1 MKRMMRLT
9 AAFGV
14 VFAMVLGSPTP
25 AKADPITAAIVTG
38 IGLTGTAA
46 AVATFIVNG
55 VFSTAFSWAAG
66 KLLGKSKG
74 SVQERQASVTTLSL
88 GEVPREALIGEAVT
102 GGSLIDAFNHGGRYG
117 TDYVTRCI
125 ALTDHVVDALVG
137 YYIDDQY
144 FAFTANGVQAGFSGA
159 LDIEFVNATQAGAA
173 PPARFLTASAGSWAA
188 TDVLASITHVWFSY
202 KCDEAVWP
210 QGHPQVRFLLRGLK
224 VYDPRKDAALGYSGA
239 GPQTW
244 ADPSTHTF
252 SRNAALLRYAFARG
266 IYATGRQGQP
276 EHLLIGRGLSA
287 EEAPPESVIAAAN
300 LCDETVGGAA
310 RYTANGVIRASDD
323 FIVVEEMFA
332 AAMAGV
338 IVQREGG
345 VEIEPGQAKAA
356 VVTITDADLVAGE
369 PVTFSEFLPDGD
381 GGRVNT
387 VIPRYVE
394 PAQNWKDHSGPVR
407 RNQADIATDRGP
419 REITL
424 PLMLVTAGAQADR
437 CAEITRRLGRLERRT
452 TIVLPPEYGRLEE
465 GDWIAWTSARR
476 FAGGTVRW
484 RIESWTLDEKWRMR
498 LSLREIASSVFT
510 DPTALTD
517 GSDPPSD
524 PGDLAPLDLQGVTA
538 QVVLLSGSGSAV
550 PAVRFTWSAVDPGVI
565 AIRAEVRRDGE
576 TVAAPTRTDE
586 VSAGTMTV
594 TNGVGPDQAIQV
606 RLVPI
611 TRLSRPVT
619 PSAWVSLTTGSLTAG
634 DVVPITPGN
643 VAGTPTI
650 SITSTI
656 ASDGTQTSRLFGT
669 WTAPSNALSYVVEL
683 DNGTIV
689 QQFPV
694 TENAIED
701 RIVATGPTYR
711 YRVKALSR
719 TGTLSA
725 AWSSWSANATA
736 AGKTTKPP
744 AITSGSATAIGGRR
758 VRVVQKRPA
767 MADYLHTLI
776 YRNTTGFSPDDV
788 PQGVYTVATDE
799 EFVDV
804 NVTVGVNYRYY
815 ARTVDR
821 SGNEA
826 DTATFLGSAVPIFTS
841 VSGGDVNPTDPDL
854 VTGYGTSASTNNAPW
869 SVVSGAGR
877 PSDNAGT
884 IGHLRTM
891 GLHTTI
897 VGNKVI
903 KGDPG
908 THGTFQGGAVGT
920 AQNGS
925 AYISGSILSA
935 GFAAGWITFFALDD
949 DASSFVD
956 SAQNYYIT
964 VFANGV
970 GTGEV
975 ALYADGTYVGA
986 ASGVPLN
993 TNSRATI
1000 AYDGQKVMAI
1010 VDGVVYLS
1018 APARPGQRLFPKV
1031 LDYFNSVNSA
1041 FPSGVIDVRYGA
1053 WTENTVS
1060 TVTLVPYNAETS
1072 VTGSTATK
1080 VGGGNGSWGGG
1091 VSSREKYVGAAYCSF
1106 RFGPHGQPYAM
1117 AGLVDVAFG
1126 GNYVTLNYALF
1137 TEGLPASSPIYVY
1150 QSGSFVANIVA
1161 AGAWAI
1167 TDVWSVVYDGVRVQY
1182 LQNGIVRHTSA
1193 AAAGQT
1199 LGFGASQVYI
1209 NNSLTDIQVGP
1220 ANQVARIGQNT
1231 YDDSG
1236 GALVGRSNLITSLG
1250 TANNILNQ
1258 TAAATA
1264 PDFLVFNNRTDG
1276 GSVSVRLPAGGGYS
1290 PGAPVTGCLKIRLP
1304 QNWSNTMLQF
1314 IVDIYD
1320 YNVGHSVSYILAGYA
1335 YFYGPNPN
1343 DGTWLQH
1350 TAQFIGPRSRAMR
1363 VRFGHD
1369 GSYPCVYI
1377 GETSTVWEYP
1387 AVRVKDVNL
1396 GYLNI
1401 AESLWSSGWSVSLAT
1416 SVGTITAEILVP
1428 RAGDQVFGEGL
1439 LEAPTG
1445 SGLPGAGVVAT
1456 RATHRTDQ
1464 GTAAF
1469 LNGEGPLARSLLT
1482 EDKVRGRYLG
1492 EHAGNAAAV
1501 TAGIQ
1506 NGDTYVDNSLTPFG
1520 FKVQSGGVIKE
1531 VDTSGLFRGFTV
1543 QADINSTTMSDK
1555 VTLTLPNIQTNSYM
1569 VVWMAMDIE
1578 LTPARTRKSGG
1589 TPGINPQ
1596 GTWEIV
1602 EDATGGSAPK
1612 VLLSGTWEANR
1623 VGSGGSADNIES
1635 FTVDGVGE
1643 PNSDI
1648 SRRWR
1653 VRAGGSR
1660 TWKLRM
1666 KTNSGENLLAVGLNV
1681 LVQIQRN
1688 PS

>member
-1 MKRMMRLT
+1 MNRMMRLT

-38 IGLTGTAA
+38 LGFTGTAA
-46 AVATFIVNG
+46 AVATFVING
-55 VFSTAFSWAAG
+55 VFGTAFSWAAG

-88 GEVPREALIGEAVT
+88 GEVPREVLIGEAVT

-144 FAFTANGVQAGFSGA
+144 FAFTANGVQSGFSGA

-173 PPARFLTASAGSWAA
+173 PPARFLTASGGSWAA
-188 TDVLASITHVWFSY
+188 TDVLASITHIWFSY
-202 KCDEAVWP
+202 KCDETVWP

-224 VYDPRKDAALGYSGA
+224 VYDPRKDAALGYTGA
-239 GPQTW
+239 GAQTW

-266 IYATGRQGQP
+266 IYAQGRQGQP
-276 EHLLIGRGLSA
+276 EHLLVGRGLSA
-287 EEAPPESVIAAAN
+287 QEAPPEAVIAAAN

-310 RYTANGVIRASDD
+310 RYTANGVLRASDD
-323 FIVVEEMFA
+323 FIAVEEMFA

-356 VVTITDADLVAGE
+356 VVTITDADLVTGE
-369 PVTFSEFLPDGD
+369 PVTFSEFLSDGD

-407 RNQADIATDRGP
+407 RSLTDIASDGGP

-437 CAEITRRLGRLERRT
+437 CAEILRRLGRLERRA

-476 FAGGTVRW
+476 FAGSTVRF

-498 LSLREIASSVFT
+498 LTLREIASSVFT
-510 DPTALTD
+510 DPSALTD

-538 QVVLLSGSGSAV
+538 EVVLLAGAGSGV
-550 PAVRFTWSAVDPGVI
+550 PAVRVGWSAVDPAVI
-565 AIRAEVRRDGE
+565 AIRAEVRRVGE
-576 TVAAPTRTDE
+576 TVAAQTRIDE
-586 VSAGTMTV
+586 VGALSMTV
-594 TNGVGPDQAIQV
+594 TNGVGPNQDIEV

-611 TRLSRPVT
+611 TRRSRPVT
-619 PSAWVSLTTGSLTAG
+619 ASAWIALTTGALTAG
-634 DVVPITPGN
+634 DVVPVTPGN

-650 SITSTI
+650 SIVSTI
-656 ASDGTQTSRLFGT
+656 ASDGTQTSRLFGA
-669 WTAPSNALSYVVEL
+669 WTAPSNALSYVIEL

-701 RIVATGPTYR
+701 RIIATGPTYR

-725 AWSSWSANATA
+725 AWSSWSSNATA
-736 AGKTTKPP
+736 AGKTTLPP
-744 AITSGSATAIGGRR
+744 AIISGSVTAVGGRR
-758 VRVVQKRPA
+758 IRVVQKRPS
-767 MADYLHTLI
+767 MTDYLHTLI
-776 YRNTTGFSPDDV
+776 YRNTSGFSPDDI
-788 PQGVYTVATDE
+788 PQSPYTITVDE
-799 EFVDV
+799 EFADI
-804 NVTVGVNYRYY
+804 NVTVGLNYRYWG
-815 ARTVDR
+815 RTVDR

-826 DTATFLGSAVPIFTS
+826 SVATFLGNAVPVFVS
-841 VSGGDVNPTDPDL
+841 VGGGDVSGTDPDL
-854 VTGYGTSASTNNAPW
+854 VTSQGTSASTNNAPW
-869 SVVSGAGR
+869 GVVSGAGR

-891 GLHTTI
+891 GLHTGI
-897 VGNKVI
+897 VGNKVF
-903 KGDPG
+903 KATGG
-908 THGTFQGGAVGT
+908 TDGTFQGGAVGT

-935 GFAAGWITFFALDD
+935 GLADGWITFFALDD
-949 DASSFVD
+949 DATTFVD
-956 SAQNYYIT
+956 SGQNYYIT

-975 ALYADGTYVGA
+975 ALYADGAYSNAT
-986 ASGVPLN
+986 GVPLN

-1041 FPSGVIDVRYGA
+1041 FPHGVIDVLYGA

-1060 TVTLVPYNAETS
+1060 TVTLVPYNSEVS
-1072 VTGSTATK
+1072 VTGSTVTK
-1080 VGGGNGSWGGG
+1080 VGGTNGAWGGG
-1091 VSSREKYVGAAYCSF
+1091 VTSREKYVGAAYCSF
-1106 RFGPHGQPYAM
+1106 RFGTSPSLPIYAM
-1117 AGLVDVAFG
+1117 AGLVNPSFG

-1137 TEGLPASSPIYVY
+1137 TEGLPSTSPVYVY
-1150 QSGSFVANIVA
+1150 ENGSFVAIICA
-1161 AGAWAI
+1161 IGAWAI

-1182 LQNGIVRHTSA
+1182 LQNGVVRHTSA

-1199 LGFGASQVYI
+1199 LGFGASIVYI
-1209 NNSLTDIQVGP
+1209 GNNLIDIQVGP
-1220 ANQVARIGQNT
+1220 ANMVTRIGQNT
-1231 YDDSG
+1231 FDDVSG
-1236 GALVGRSNLITSLG
+1236 TLVGRTNLL
-1250 TANNILNQ
+1250 
-1258 TAAATA
+1258 
-1264 PDFLVFNNRTDG
+1264 TD
-1276 GSVSVRLPAGGGYS
+1276 
-1290 PGAPVTGCLKIRLP
+1290 I
-1304 QNWSNTMLQF
+1304 
-1314 IVDIYD
+1314 
-1320 YNVGHSVSYILAGYA
+1320 
-1335 YFYGPNPN
+1335 
-1343 DGTWLQH
+1343 
-1350 TAQFIGPRSRAMR
+1350 
-1363 VRFGHD
+1363 
-1369 GSYPCVYI
+1369 
-1377 GETSTVWEYP
+1377 
-1387 AVRVKDVNL
+1387 
-1396 GYLNI
+1396 
-1401 AESLWSSGWSVSLAT
+1401 
-1416 SVGTITAEILVP
+1416 
-1428 RAGDQVFGEGL
+1428 
-1439 LEAPTG
+1439 
-1445 SGLPGAGVVAT
+1445 
-1456 RATHRTDQ
+1456 

-1469 LNGEGPLARSLLT
+1469 LQDQGELATSLLT

-1492 EHAGNAAAV
+1492 EYAGDAAAV
-1501 TAGIQ
+1501 TAGIE
-1506 NGDTYVDNSLTPFG
+1506 NGDTYVDTSLTPYG
-1520 FKVQSGGVIKE
+1520 LKVRSGGVIKE
-1531 VDTSGLFRGFTV
+1531 VDTSGLFKQFSTQV
-1543 QADINSTTMSDK
+1543 DINSTTMSDK
-1555 VTLTLPNIQTNSYM
+1555 VTLTLPSIQASSYM

-1578 LTPARTRKSGG
+1578 LSPSRTRKSGG
-1589 TPGINPQ
+1589 TAGINPQ

-1602 EDATGGSAPK
+1602 EDATGGGSPK
-1612 VLLSGTWEANR
+1612 VLDSGTWEAVR
-1623 VGSGGSADNIES
+1623 IGSGGGADNIES
-1635 FTVDGVGE
+1635 FTVDGTVGE
-1643 PNSDI
+1643 PTSDV
-1648 SRRWR
+1648 SRSWR

-1666 KTNSGENLLAVGLNV
+1666 KTNSGENLLSVGLNL

>member
-188 TDVLASITHVWFSY
+188 SDVLASITHVWFSY

-310 RYTANGVIRASDD
+310 RYTANGVIRASED
-323 FIVVEEMFA
+323 FILVEEMFA

-407 RNQADIATDRGP
+407 RNQTDIATDRGP

-517 GSDPPSD
+517 GSDPPTD
-524 PGDLAPLDLQGVTA
+524 PGDLAALDLQGVTA

-669 WTAPSNALSYVVEL
+669 WTAPSNALTYVVEL
-683 DNGTIV
+683 DDGTIV

-725 AWSSWSANATA
+725 AWSSWSANVTA
-736 AGKTTKPP
+736 AFVSVPEGDVAPIDANTTIIGNK
-744 AITSGSATAIGGRR
+744 IVKTSGGYTWNTGGAYTRQWYMGGASVSFRRIQGAGATGGGE
-758 VRVVQKRPA
+758 V
-767 MADYLHTLI
+767 MAGLSDGNPGGTPSGYEHVDYGFYL
-776 YRNTTGFSPDDV
+776 FSPLFYV
-788 PQGVYTVATDE
+788 IYESASPV
-799 EFVDV
+799 
-804 NVTVGVNYRYY
+804 
-815 ARTVDR
+815 
-821 SGNEA
+821 
-826 DTATFLGSAVPIFTS
+826 GSAVSYLPGDLFT
-841 VSGGDVNPTDPDL
+841 VTYDGVNVRYYRESAGV
-854 VTGYGTSASTNNAPW
+854 VTL
-869 SVVSGAGR
+869 
-877 PSDNAGT
+877 
-884 IGHLRTM
+884 LRT
-891 GLHTTI
+891 
-897 VGNKVI
+897 
-903 KGDPG
+903 
-908 THGTFQGGAVGT
+908 
-920 AQNGS
+920 
-925 AYISGSILSA
+925 
-935 GFAAGWITFFALDD
+935 
-949 DASSFVD
+949 
-956 SAQNYYIT
+956 
-964 VFANGV
+964 
-970 GTGEV
+970 
-975 ALYADGTYVGA
+975 
-986 ASGVPLN
+986 
-993 TNSRATI
+993 
-1000 AYDGQKVMAI
+1000 
-1010 VDGVVYLS
+1010 
-1018 APARPGQRLFPKV
+1018 
-1031 LDYFNSVNSA
+1031 
-1041 FPSGVIDVRYGA
+1041 
-1053 WTENTVS
+1053 
-1060 TVTLVPYNAETS
+1060 
-1072 VTGSTATK
+1072 
-1080 VGGGNGSWGGG
+1080 
-1091 VSSREKYVGAAYCSF
+1091 
-1106 RFGPHGQPYAM
+1106 
-1117 AGLVDVAFG
+1117 
-1126 GNYVTLNYALF
+1126 
-1137 TEGLPASSPIYVY
+1137 
-1150 QSGSFVANIVA
+1150 VA
-1161 AGAWAI
+1161 AGANRSFRAHVATAGGIGTFSDGIAGVQDLRFRPFNRATRIDELWSTSGGTQYAQSEVRTAEGTAAFIAGQGALATLNLVGTNELRPGATDANLIANGGAEAGTTEGWALAEGTAFSLGVTGLAFAGRFALFI
-1167 TDVWSVVYDGVRVQY
+1167 SKPSTGDSSGYGSKAFRTVPGQTYVVRV
-1182 LQNGIVRHTSA
+1182 S
-1193 AAAGQT
+1193 T
-1199 LGFGASQVYI
+1199 LGS
-1209 NNSLTDIQVGP
+1209 
-1220 ANQVARIGQNT
+1220 
-1231 YDDSG
+1231 
-1236 GALVGRSNLITSLG
+1236 
-1250 TANNILNQ
+1250 
-1258 TAAATA
+1258 TA
-1264 PDFLVFNNRTDG
+1264 PATGLTIRMEERNAAPSGEYVNAANRTSFTDLYANG
-1276 GSVSVRLPAGGGYS
+1276 
-1290 PGAPVTGCLKIRLP
+1290 PVTGVWRAHEFVWTCPAGVLFASLCVWNAATGPTTLIFDEAYVFAQARERDLSARAVRLA
-1304 QNWSNTMLQF
+1304 T
-1314 IVDIYD
+1314 
-1320 YNVGHSVSYILAGYA
+1320 NVVRE
-1335 YFYGPNPN
+1335 
-1343 DGTWLQH
+1343 DGT
-1350 TAQFIGPRSRAMR
+1350 TPVTDAA
-1363 VRFGHD
+1363 
-1369 GSYPCVYI
+1369 
-1377 GETSTVWEYP
+1377 
-1387 AVRVKDVNL
+1387 A
-1396 GYLNI
+1396 
-1401 AESLWSSGWSVSLAT
+1401 
-1416 SVGTITAEILVP
+1416 ITA
-1428 RAGDQVFGEGL
+1428 F
-1439 LEAPTG
+1439 
-1445 SGLPGAGVVAT
+1445 
-1456 RATHRTDQ
+1456 

-1469 LNGEGPLARSLLT
+1469 LSGQGPLATSPLT

-1492 EHAGNAAAV
+1492 EQAGDAAAI

-1506 NGDTYVDNSLTPFG
+1506 NGDTYVDTSLTPYG
-1520 FKVQSGGVIKE
+1520 FKVRSGGVIKE
-1531 VDTSGLFRGFTV
+1531 VDTSGLFKQFSTQV
-1543 QADINSTTMSDK
+1543 DINSTTMTDK
-1555 VTLTLPNIQTNSYM
+1555 VTLTLPSIQASSYM

-1578 LTPARTRKSGG
+1578 LTPSRTRKSGG
-1589 TPGINPQ
+1589 TAGINPQ

-1602 EDATGGSAPK
+1602 EDATGGSSPK
-1612 VLLSGTWEANR
+1612 VLDSGTWEAVR
-1623 VGSGGSADNIES
+1623 VGSGGGADNIES
-1635 FTVDGVGE
+1635 FTVDGAVGE
-1643 PNSDI
+1643 PTSDV
-1648 SRRWR
+1648 SRSWR

-1666 KTNSGENLLAVGLNV
+1666 KTNSGENLLSVGLNL

-1688 PS
+1688 PA